1 MERANSFL
9 NSALKARHQ
18 TSSNTQLDAVT
29 VDLPHL
35 TPEFFDECRRLTA
48 IWQEDKA
55 AIKREQSNACIDS
68 AEREQARTEFKG
80 GSDTIIGFAIGFVLM
95 MVLDVV
101 LG

>member
-35 TPEFFDECRRLTA
+35 YVFNVNDGGYVIASGDERALP
-48 IWQEDKA
+48 
-55 AIKREQSNACIDS
+55 
-68 AEREQARTEFKG
+68 
-80 GSDTIIGFAIGFVLM
+80 
-95 MVLDVV
+95 V
-101 LG
+101 LGYSATGSFN